1 MPNRTAP
8 LHIGPADLRAAFA
21 TGARSSWPASFEAT
35 QCHPLYRR
43 LLRCEA
49 VRRALA
55 QRRAAAA
62 PSVSPITTASQLTM
76 HLIPCEPVATEARP
90 GDAPPQ
96 HGALGSAARQA
107 VLLYL
112 AHRPQGATK
121 EVLAHTIGLDADI
134 TLRVLTALRKDQRV
148 ACDRTEGLPLWY
160 VPSARAAGGA
170 WALAAREA
178 QRQSAARGLATEEP
192 A

>member
-1 MPNRTAP
+1 MAMHAPP
-8 LHIGPADLRAAFA
+8 LHIGPAELQAAYA
-21 TGARSSWPASFEAT
+21 AGRRSSWPASFEAT

-55 QRRAAAA
+55 QQRAARAA
-62 PSVSPITTASQLTM
+62 CITATPTVSQLTM
-76 HLIPCEPVATEARP
+76 HLTPCEPVATDARP

-96 HGALGSAARQA
+96 HGALGSAARLA

-121 EVLAHTIGLDADI
+121 EVLSHIIGLDAEHTI
-134 TLRVLTALRKDQRV
+134 RVLTALRRDQRI
-148 ACDRTEGLPLWY
+148 ACARTEGLPLWY
-160 VPSARAAGGA
+160 VPAARAAGGG
-170 WALAAREA
+170 WALAAHDARML
-178 QRQSAARGLATEEP
+178 SARGLSTTEP

>member
-1 MPNRTAP
+1 MRAAP
-8 LHIGPADLRAAFA
+8 LHIGPAELQAAYA
-21 TGARSSWPASFEAT
+21 AGRRSSWPASFEAT

-55 QRRAAAA
+55 QQRAERAAR
-62 PSVSPITTASQLTM
+62 ITATPTVRPATM
-76 HLIPCEPVATEARP
+76 HLSPSEPVATEARP

-96 HGALGSAARQA
+96 HGALGSEARLA

-121 EVLAHTIGLDADI
+121 EVLAHTIGLNEEL
-134 TLRVLTALRKDQRV
+134 TLRVLTALRRDQRI

-160 VPSARAAGGA
+160 VPAARAAGGT

-178 QRQSAARGLATEEP
+178 QRQSATRGLSTPESA
-192 A
+192 